1 MKKYLFLFLRNK
13 YSPPRKFW
21 KLFSFDGIFT
31 VNLDN
36 QHSFLIKHT
45 GKWIENSLFW
55 NGISDYEPISLDV
68 WKKTCEFSNV
78 ILDIGAN
85 SGLYSLIAKSVNPK
99 SKVYAFEPL
108 KEFQSLIKQNIEI
121 NHYDIELIDNAV
133 SNVAGLAE
141 FYVPRENEGNI
152 YSSTLSIKHY
162 QQHQDSKPVILE
174 VKVTTLD
181 DFVKNNN
188 IENIDLIKIDAE
200 GHDLNILKGFMNSL
214 LTMQPDFLIEIQN
227 EDIGREVQKILVPEK
242 YLFFYAID
250 ESSKMIRT
258 ESLYK
263 ANCRNFWIC
272 KQETARKLDIL

>member
-1 MKKYLFLFLRNK
+1 M
-13 YSPPRKFW
+13 
-21 KLFSFDGIFT
+21 
-31 VNLDN
+31 
-36 QHSFLIKHT
+36 
-45 GKWIENSLFW
+45 
-55 NGISDYEPISLDV
+55 
-68 WKKTCEFSNV
+68 
-78 ILDIGAN
+78 
-85 SGLYSLIAKSVNPK
+85 
-99 SKVYAFEPL
+99 
-108 KEFQSLIKQNIEI
+108 
-121 NHYDIELIDNAV
+121 
-133 SNVAGLAE
+133 
-141 FYVPRENEGNI
+141 
-152 YSSTLSIKHY
+152 
-162 QQHQDSKPVILE
+162 
-174 VKVTTLD
+174 
-181 DFVKNNN
+181 KNNN